1 MIATASAQGKGQFS
15 GSYLPLIN
23 ILNFICKRS
32 AAMQPLV
39 TGTVASCCLH
49 SYCNSFLDNFVFY
62 CCWLQPDQRQPRR
75 CFGLDSLHGPA
86 HDSRSKVGGH
96 ADPRVCRHC
105 IVKACRTADIS
116 NSCEANGIHIYR
128 AWIISKLGIRSDI
141 PHICMSCE
149 TDRNMEILQLFT
161 VASFPFLCNNFLYLD
176 E

>member
-1 MIATASAQGKGQFS
+1 MIATASSQVKGQFS

-32 AAMQPLV
+32 AAMQLLV
-39 TGTVASCCLH
+39 TSTVASCCLH

-105 IVKACRTADIS
+105 IENSLQNCWYIQLLWSKWHTYISSMDYKQVGNKVRHTAYMYVLW
-116 NSCEANGIHIYR
+116 N
-128 AWIISKLGIRSDI
+128 W
-141 PHICMSCE
+141 
-149 TDRNMEILQLFT
+149 
-161 VASFPFLCNNFLYLD
+161 
-176 E
+176 